1 MNRISIALASLAAL
15 ATSAAASPP
24 APAHGHGDHAA
35 TQSPEAVLKTLLT
48 GNERFVAGTATRPH
62 AGYARRSELVKGQH
76 PVAAVIGCADSR
88 VAPEL
93 LFDQGLGDL
102 FVVRVAGNVAE
113 PGVIGSV
120 EYAAEHLG
128 TPLVVVLGHEGCG
141 AVKSTLDG
149 AGEDGNLGSL
159 VKDIRPG
166 GGAGVQV
173 GPGGLRRR
181 ARGRPPER
189 AGAGEEPA
197 RAQPGA
203 ARAGRGRQGAGGG
216 RDLRPRLRQGR
227 AGAVIARAGLA
238 PRRAARRPAAGGRAA
253 CPARRRRIAAG

>member
-1 MNRISIALASLAAL
+1 MNWSSIALALTALL
-15 ATSAAASPP
+15 ATRAAATEGGHAAAPAAEHGAPAAAGGHGHAAAASP
-24 APAHGHGDHAA
+24 D
-35 TQSPEAVLKTLLT
+35 AVLKTLLT

-62 AGYARRSELVKGQH
+62 AGYARRAELTRGQH
-76 PVAAVIGCADSR
+76 PIAAVVGCADSR
-88 VAPEL
+88 VPPEI

-159 VKDIRPG
+159 VKDIRPAVAAACQPAAPG
-166 GGAGVQV
+166 CDAVHQGVH
-173 GPGGLRRR
+173 LN
-181 ARGRPPER
+181 
-189 AGAGEEPA
+189 A
-197 RAQPGA
+197 RAQ
-203 ARAGRGRQGAGGG
+203 ARNLLARSPALQGLVAEGKV
-216 RDLRPRLRQGR
+216 RVVVATYDLASGKVALEN
-227 AGAVIARAGLA
+227 
-238 PRRAARRPAAGGRAA
+238 
-253 CPARRRRIAAG
+253 

>member
-1 MNRISIALASLAAL
+1 MNRISIALASLAL
-15 ATSAAASPP
+15 VTSAAASQP
-24 APAHGHGDHAA
+24 APAGPAGHGHGHGAGGAA
-35 TQSPEAVLKTLLT
+35 QSPEAVLKALLT

-62 AGYARRSELVKGQH
+62 AGYVRRSELVKGQH
-76 PVAAVIGCADSR
+76 PVAAVLGCADSR

-159 VKDIRPG
+159 VKDIRPAVAQACRSTS
-166 GGAGVQV
+166 AGCDAVHEGV
-173 GPGGLRRR
+173 HLN
-181 ARGRPPER
+181 
-189 AGAGEEPA
+189 A
-197 RAQPGA
+197 RAQ
-203 ARAGRGRQGAGGG
+203 ARNLLERSPVLRALVEAGRVRVVVATY
-216 RDLRPRLRQGR
+216 DLASGKVALEQ
-227 AGAVIARAGLA
+227 
-238 PRRAARRPAAGGRAA
+238 
-253 CPARRRRIAAG
+253 

>member
-159 VKDIRPG
+159 VKDIRPAVAQACKSAS
-166 GGAGVQV
+166 AGCDAVHEGV
-173 GPGGLRRR
+173 HLN
-181 ARGRPPER
+181 
-189 AGAGEEPA
+189 A
-197 RAQPGA
+197 RAQ
-203 ARAGRGRQGAGGG
+203 ARNLLERSPALRELVEAGKVRVVVATY
-216 RDLRPRLRQGR
+216 DLASGKVALEQ
-227 AGAVIARAGLA
+227 
-238 PRRAARRPAAGGRAA
+238 
-253 CPARRRRIAAG
+253 

>member
-159 VKDIRPG
+159 VKDIRPAVAQACKSAP
-166 GGAGVQV
+166 AGCDAVHEGV
-173 GPGGLRRR
+173 HLN
-181 ARGRPPER
+181 
-189 AGAGEEPA
+189 A
-197 RAQPGA
+197 RAQ
-203 ARAGRGRQGAGGG
+203 ARNLLERSPALRELVEAGKVRVVVATY
-216 RDLRPRLRQGR
+216 DLASGKVALEQ
-227 AGAVIARAGLA
+227 
-238 PRRAARRPAAGGRAA
+238 
-253 CPARRRRIAAG
+253 